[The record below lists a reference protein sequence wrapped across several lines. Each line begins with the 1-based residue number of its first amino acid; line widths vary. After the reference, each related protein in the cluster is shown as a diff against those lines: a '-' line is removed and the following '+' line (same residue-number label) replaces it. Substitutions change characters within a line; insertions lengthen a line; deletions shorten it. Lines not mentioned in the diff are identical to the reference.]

1 MIIGRILAV
10 AEGKQAWGYGEV
22 FWEEDPVY
30 TNYTNQSIQTVAAN
44 IDMDII
50 GAI

>member
-1 MIIGRILAV
+1 MIIGHILAV

-22 FWEEDPVY
+22 FWDEDLAY

-44 IDMDII
+44 IEMDII